1 MSQRSTYKKAFI
13 QIINLWKKSEKVKE
27 FVFGERLARIA
38 TELLGTRGV
47 RIYHDQALYTEPGGG
62 FTPWHSDQFYWPF
75 ASDRCCTVWIPLQD
89 TPVEMGP
96 LAFSSGSHRAKF
108 GRDLNISDESED
120 RIGSALDKGGYT
132 YVQKAFDQGRS
143 ASITDGRSTAP
154 RGIEPNV
161 HGEQ

>member
-1 MSQRSTYKKAFI
+1 MSLRSTYKKGFI

-47 RIYHDQALYTEPGGG
+47 RIYHDQAIYKEPGSG
-62 FTPWHSDQFYWPF
+62 FTSWHSDQFYWPF

-96 LAFSSGSHRAKF
+96 LAFSSGSHRTKF

-120 RIGSALDKGGYT
+120 R
-132 YVQKAFDQGRS
+132 VC
-143 ASITDGRSTAP
+143 SI
-154 RGIEPNV
+154 
-161 HGEQ
+161 